1 MDATTKT
8 IQRRVKQMTISIQ
21 IERLEPTTS
30 NGEGLRIIQ
39 TYNSFDKAEIDKL
52 EDTYRKWNNTVME
65 VIDDE

>member
-1 MDATTKT
+1 
-8 IQRRVKQMTISIQ
+8 MTISIQ